1 MKYANNKKKNSEIA
15 EVCEKIKQN
24 YICEVESVERFARDL

>member
-1 MKYANNKKKNSEIA
+1 MKYANNKKKNSEITEVKA
-15 EVCEKIKQN
+15 ENNQN